1 MRART
6 AAALCAC
13 LAVVG
18 ALQEPPA
25 AKVERTWWSGA
36 AQSLPWSKSPKEAPA
51 PAEPPKRKR
60 RRKGPSMVAV
70 CIFIGFCLL
79 VLEQGLASPENNL
92 LGRLATLRPGL
103 YSAREVVTG
112 LAATLLLPAIA
123 VFSFGFVVAKA
134 LGLVRPPPSMPSPD
148 ASPNG
153 SPTARAADRNQHG
166 WDANDS
172 AFSLDDPAG

>member
-1 MRART
+1 MEVIGAKGEAARQAQRS
-6 AAALCAC
+6 AAWQRMSDNGRQQFLWPHPGVPRPDDPESDE
-13 LAVVG
+13 LFEV
-18 ALQEPPA
+18 
-25 AKVERTWWSGA
+25 
-36 AQSLPWSKSPKEAPA
+36 PA
-51 PAEPPKRKR
+51 PSAEDSV
-60 RRKGPSMVAV
+60 GEN
-70 CIFIGFCLL
+70 FCLL

-92 LGRLATLRPGL
+92 LARLATLRPGL

-153 SPTARAADRNQHG
+153 SPAARAADRNQHG

-172 AFSLDDPAG
+172 AFSLDDS